1 MVLEEKKTGVSNED
15 KKELMRKKK
24 AALLARMKGSAKTFL
39 NQKVTGSDA
48 QEPAMQHTTLTCV
61 SC

>member
-1 MVLEEKKTGVSNED
+1 MVPEEKKTGVSNED

-39 NQKVTGSDA
+39 D
-48 QEPAMQHTTLTCV
+48 
-61 SC
+61 